1 MRPDAILGDVPAAGG
16 DGLPARPRLVYFQ
29 YRYDRRLPEFLLI
42 HKDEHVRCLSHFFD
56 VRVITEDC
64 DYSEVCDKHQP
75 ALALFELGLNPVHQ
89 CERPEIANVRA
100 NPHIPKIALHHAD
113 AWCNAR
119 GGFLADLAR
128 LEIETVF
135 SISTTA
141 GEHTPEL
148 AGNLFYWPVFVDAGV
163 FRDYGVWKSIPVL
176 LTGNTSALYPW
187 RNRIFRLIRDRFPAM
202 ACPHPG
208 YGPMNSPAAALIGE
222 RYARTINA
230 SWCVPSCGTVAR
242 EVVRK
247 HFEVPAS
254 GACLITQRSVGLEM
268 AGFEDMRNCL
278 FLEEADAVE
287 KLAWLLS
294 DEAEITRI
302 TRAGHE
308 LVHSRH
314 TSRHRNQIR
323 EWFELQQGLSP
334 SEKIVQLN
342 PFDAPVVTSRSSGME
357 TVHGRGGGLHLQL
370 LADADAALQAG
381 DYLLAEQLYLRC
393 VNLIPWMPEPQ
404 FRLALTGL
412 YMGRVSEAEARL
424 EPLLQFILFKYR
436 AEQPDPVEW
445 AFYIVVALC
454 GGKLD
459 VALEHA
465 KQFPSLRHPELDRV
479 RWACRVS
486 SGAAGASAA
495 PLPSG
500 PDRRK
505 SIHRLPERS
514 LADWTAQL
522 SIMLRA
528 CGRNDMATSLSTSL
542 RSIEGSISD
551 SRHGVSGASSED
563 PRDASSSA
571 SSRPT
576 RSLHRKM
583 LATELKVKVR
593 NILSAGLHRAEQKYG
608 YFLPYHLSSVRS
620 DGLFSEISRE
630 AQNEDVS
637 FALLIG
643 AVAGSPLAGAFL
655 SGLRRNV
662 RRPTA
667 ICMVEQGKLPASRQ
681 EPGVRFLEIGESSPE
696 GVLSA
701 IDASVK
707 CAMREHGAAGRS
719 LVVLNGEAWRH
730 LGIRKG
736 LGAGALSR
744 ASTIILS
751 GTDSLLVHE
760 TLRSLERSSGFDV
773 YAADA
778 VHHGGYVLLR
788 RRIPVEARDFV
799 EAE

>member
-1 MRPDAILGDVPAAGG
+1 
-16 DGLPARPRLVYFQ
+16 
-29 YRYDRRLPEFLLI
+29 
-42 HKDEHVRCLSHFFD
+42 
-56 VRVITEDC
+56 
-64 DYSEVCDKHQP
+64 
-75 ALALFELGLNPVHQ
+75 
-89 CERPEIANVRA
+89 
-100 NPHIPKIALHHAD
+100 
-113 AWCNAR
+113 
-119 GGFLADLAR
+119 
-128 LEIETVF
+128 
-135 SISTTA
+135 
-141 GEHTPEL
+141 
-148 AGNLFYWPVFVDAGV
+148 
-163 FRDYGVWKSIPVL
+163 
-176 LTGNTSALYPW
+176 
-187 RNRIFRLIRDRFPAM
+187 
-202 ACPHPG
+202 
-208 YGPMNSPAAALIGE
+208 
-222 RYARTINA
+222 
-230 SWCVPSCGTVAR
+230 
-242 EVVRK
+242 
-247 HFEVPAS
+247 
-254 GACLITQRSVGLEM
+254 M

-278 FLEEADAVE
+278 FLDEADAVE

-323 EWFELQQGLSP
+323 EWFELQQGLSA

-357 TVHGRGGGLHLQL
+357 TVHGRGSGLHLQL
-370 LADADAALQAG
+370 LAEADAALQAG
-381 DYLLAEQLYLRC
+381 DYRLAEQLYLRC
-393 VNLIPWMPEPQ
+393 VNLMPWMPEPQ
-404 FRLALTGL
+404 LRLALTGL

-424 EPLLQFILFKYR
+424 EPLLQFTLFKYR
-436 AEQPDPVEW
+436 AEQPDPIEW

-454 GGKLD
+454 QGKLD
-459 VALEHA
+459 VAAERA

-479 RWACRVS
+479 RWACRILT
-486 SGAAGASAA
+486 GAAGASAA
-495 PLPSG
+495 PSSSG

-514 LADWTAQL
+514 LADWTTQL

-542 RSIEGSISD
+542 RTIEGQSISY
-551 SRHGVSGASSED
+551 SPYGVSGASSED
-563 PRDASSSA
+563 PRDASSSV

-576 RSLHRKM
+576 HSLHRKM
-583 LATELKVKVR
+583 LAAELKLKVR
-593 NILSAGLHRAEQKYG
+593 NVLSAGLHRAEQKFG
-608 YFLPYHLSSVRS
+608 YFLPYHLSSIRS

-643 AVAGSPLAGAFL
+643 AVAGSPLAGAFF
-655 SGLRRNV
+655 SGLRRNA

-667 ICMVEQGKLPASRQ
+667 ICMVEQGKLPASKQ
-681 EPGVRFLEIGESSPE
+681 EPGVRFLEIGESGPQ

-707 CAMREHGAAGRS
+707 TAMREHDAAGRS

-730 LGIRKG
+730 LEIRKG
-736 LGAGALSR
+736 LEAAALSR

-751 GTDSLLVHE
+751 GTDSLLAHE